1 MLNVQVVGSVRTYAH
16 TGRRFSYAAWL
27 DALKRGATL
36 VSTGPVVTLTANGR
50 PIGSNLVLAPGE
62 QVVIEARME
71 APYEL
76 YPVDVLEI
84 VVGGTVVETVAN
96 TAGSSQ
102 LRAATTV
109 SARESTWIAAR
120 ARGSKVMPYQVWR
133 TINATGIPPMAHTSP
148 IYLSVE
154 GRPVWVPEAAR
165 QLKARVEAAINWVET
180 QGRYRTEAE
189 REEIVALF
197 QRARQ
202 HYTSGPH
209 RGEPGQ

>member
-1 MLNVQVVGSVRTYAH
+1 
-16 TGRRFSYAAWL
+16 
-27 DALKRGATL
+27 
-36 VSTGPVVTLTANGR
+36 
-50 PIGSNLVLAPGE
+50 
-62 QVVIEARME
+62 ME
-71 APYEL
+71 APYEH

-96 TAGSSQ
+96 TARSSE
-102 LRAATTV
+102 LHAATTI
-109 SARESTWIAAR
+109 SAGESTWIAAR
-120 ARGSKVMPYQVWR
+120 ARGSELMPYQVWR

-165 QLKARVEAAINWVET
+165 QLQARVEAAINWVET

-189 REEIVALF
+189 REEIIELF

-202 HYTSGPH
+202 HYASGPH